1 MVRSGRTQQPIAGA
15 RVAVVGD
22 TQVTTTDGRGRF
34 RLAQLQ
40 GAEVDLEIHMIG
52 FRPGRVTARIGD
64 QAVQVVLEERAVA
77 LDEVVVTGTAG
88 AAEKRTLGNAVGEVD
103 ASFITQRA
111 PISDVQNLL
120 NTRVAGVMVLP
131 GSGNLGTGGATRI
144 RGVSSLSL
152 PNEPLLY
159 VDGVRVNNDPAAGPN
174 IRQGRQVSRMND
186 LNPEDIASIEIIKGP
201 AAATLYGTEASSGV
215 IQIITKRG
223 VTGRPTLELR
233 TQQGG
238 TWLANAV
245 DKVPTVW
252 SRNSLGTARECE
264 PPPE

>member
-1 MVRSGRTQQPIAGA
+1 MRFVANLDRRARALIGALALAVTWGIVPLPLLAQAGTVAGMVRSGRTQQPIAGA

-201 AAATLYGTEASSGV
+201 A
-215 IQIITKRG
+215 RRRC
-223 VTGRPTLELR
+223 TGRKR
-233 TQQGG
+233 R
-238 TWLANAV
+238 AA
-245 DKVPTVW
+245 
-252 SRNSLGTARECE
+252 
-264 PPPE
+264 